1 MTYKLITGLIG
12 GTLYILTTWGA
23 TLTGVLDWLK
33 KINPEHPM
41 GGISMLAPF
50 SLMSIFMFVSI
61 YAYHKWQPQEKERKT
76 FGKLM
81 IIGIS
86 FALGATLSQF
96 SLMHLTGI
104 DASNSLILASIF
116 FTVTVFI
123 SLLIC
128 SFYLFMK
135 PLKKNKNQDPVLD

>member
-1 MTYKLITGLIG
+1 MVKKLIVGFTGGI
-12 GTLYILTTWGA
+12 LYILITWGA
-23 TLTGVLDWLK
+23 TLTGILDWLK

-50 SLMSIFMFVSI
+50 SLMSMCMFASI

-81 IIGIS
+81 VIGFS
-86 FALGATLSQF
+86 FALGATVSQF
-96 SLMHLTGI
+96 SLMHLDGI
-104 DASNSLILASIF
+104 NPSNSLILASIF
-116 FTVTVFI
+116 FSVSILI

-128 SFYLFMK
+128 SFYLFIK
-135 PLKKNKNQDPVLD
+135 PIKKNKNQDNVFD